1 MIKNKYIDLIEQTFY
16 FPRHGF
22 DLNDNRLSFHDIPL
36 IELIEEYGS
45 PLKFTYL
52 PKIDMQIQNAKQHF
66 AKAIEKNNYKGNY
79 TYCYCTKSSHFS
91 FIIERALKNDIGL
104 ETSSAYDL
112 NIIRKLNSKG
122 LFPKSKTIICNG
134 YKTDEYANSIVN
146 LVKDGFENLTA
157 VIDNIDE
164 IERYD
169 KYNVNLNLGIRIA
182 TEEEPNTPFYTSRLG
197 MSSKKI
203 KNFYQTEIKDNPKY
217 KLKMLHFFV
226 NTGIADTTYY
236 WSELARLINIYCDV
250 KQYVPELESIDIG
263 GGMPIYN
270 TLGTEHDY
278 EYMIDQIV
286 MYIKTIC
293 ADRGMPEPNIFSE
306 FGQYTVGESGGMLY
320 SIIGQKEQ
328 NDKELWYMID
338 SSFITTL
345 PDTWGIGQKFI
356 LLALNHWDKP
366 FKRINLGG
374 VTCDSQDFYTTD
386 SQTNQVF
393 MPAIKEGEKLYMGF
407 FHTGAYQESIG
418 GYGGIQHCLIPAP
431 KHVLI
436 DKVNG
441 KLTYK
446 LFAPQQNAE
455 AMLNILGY

>member
-1 MIKNKYIDLIEQTFY
+1 MIKNKYVDLIEQTFY

-22 DLNDNRLSFHDIPL
+22 DLTDNALNFHDIPL
-36 IELIEEYGS
+36 VELIEQYGS

-52 PKIDMQIQNAKQHF
+52 PKIDMQIQQAKQLF
-66 AKAIEKNNYKGNY
+66 AKAINKNNYKGNY

-91 FIIERALKNDIGL
+91 FVIERALKNDIGL
-104 ETSSAYDL
+104 ETSSTYDL
-112 NIIRKLNSKG
+112 DIINRLNEKG
-122 LFPKSKTIICNG
+122 LFPKTKAIVCNG
-134 YKTDEYANSIVN
+134 YKTDEYAEKIIK
-146 LVKDGFENLTA
+146 LVENGFENLTTI
-157 VIDNIDE
+157 IDNVNE
-164 IERYD
+164 ID
-169 KYNVNLNLGIRIA
+169 KYDQYNTPLNLGIRIA
-182 TEEEPNTPFYTSRLG
+182 TEEEPNTFFYTSRLG

-203 KNFYQTEIKDNPKY
+203 KNLYHSKIKDNPKY

-226 NTGIADTTYY
+226 NTGINDTTYF
-236 WSELARLINIYCDV
+236 WSELARLVNVYCDV
-250 KQYVPELESIDIG
+250 KQYVTELESLDIG

-270 TLGTEHDY
+270 SLGIEHDY

-293 ADRGMPEPNIFSE
+293 IDRGVNEPNIFSE
-306 FGQYTVGESGGMLY
+306 FGQYTVGESGGVLY
-320 SIIGQKEQ
+320 SIIEQKEQ

-374 VTCDSQDFYTTD
+374 VTCDSQDYYTTD

-393 MPAIKEGEKLYMGF
+393 MPAIQKGEKLYMGF

-431 KHVLI
+431 KHILI

-441 KLTYK
+441 KLTYT
-446 LFAPQQNAE
+446 LFAPQQSAE
-455 AMLNILGY
+455 SMLNILGY